1 MNTKIKNIVI
11 SCSFGIFLVLFM
23 IVNIFAKDKEIS
35 YEERR
40 KLAQLPEFKIEK
52 LLNGNYFEEME
63 EYLLDQFYLRENFRK
78 IKTFVNTKIFHE
90 KDNNDIYIVDNGI
103 YKMEYKLNEN
113 SIYNSANLYNKI
125 AQSLV

>member
-1 MNTKIKNIVI
+1 
-11 SCSFGIFLVLFM
+11 
-23 IVNIFAKDKEIS
+23 
-35 YEERR
+35 
-40 KLAQLPEFKIEK
+40 
-52 LLNGNYFEEME
+52 ME

-78 IKTFVNTKIFHE
+78 IKTFVNTKIFNE

-125 AQSLV
+125 AQTYFKNSNIYYTIVPDENLFCSTEKWLSTPRL

>member
-11 SCSFGIFLVLFM
+11 NCSFGIFLVLFM

-63 EYLLDQFYLRENFRK
+63 EYLLDQFQKDKDFCKYKDISRKRQQRYLYSR
-78 IKTFVNTKIFHE
+78 
-90 KDNNDIYIVDNGI
+90 
-103 YKMEYKLNEN
+103 
-113 SIYNSANLYNKI
+113 
-125 AQSLV
+125 

>member
-1 MNTKIKNIVI
+1 MQ
-11 SCSFGIFLVLFM
+11 
-23 IVNIFAKDKEIS
+23 KDKEIS

-78 IKTFVNTKIFHE
+78 IKTFVNTKIFNE
-90 KDNNDIYIVDNGI
+90 KDNNDIYIVDNGFI
-103 YKMEYKLNEN
+103 KW
-113 SIYNSANLYNKI
+113 SIN
-125 AQSLV
+125 